1 MSLRQEAKP
10 RYVFLPEQ
18 RGDGCVHIADMTM
31 FYAPSSGGVRTYL
44 EAKRQR
50 LVNADDVC
58 HSLLIPSAPAKAT
71 PTEAIVPPP
80 LYGTGDQRLQTLR
93 IPAPPLPFSGGYRF
107 PLRTHHWVNALE
119 KLKPDVIE
127 AGDPYVVGWAAIRAA
142 RRLDVPLI
150 AFYHSDLPEMLGS
163 RFGTGVRRLT
173 EAYIRRL
180 YSHYDSVLAPSQ
192 LMAERLANIGVERV
206 SVQPLGV
213 DIVRFTPD
221 KRDSALRDQLGL
233 ADNVRLLIFAGRGSQ
248 EKNLSILLNTLRLL
262 GEDYHLLMVGSN
274 MPRQTPNNVTTISRF
289 CPPDEL
295 AGMLASADAL
305 LHAGTQETF
314 GLVTL
319 EAMASGIPVVAAN
332 AGALPEMLD
341 ERYSRLCAPLDA
353 HDMARATRDLFE
365 QDVRAMGALAR
376 QHVEQHHG
384 WGAVVDSLH
393 QHYEHVIAEHMTVAQ
408 DHAS

>member
-1 MSLRQEAKP
+1 M
-10 RYVFLPEQ
+10 
-18 RGDGCVHIADMTM
+18 HIADMTM

-58 HSLLIPSAPAKAT
+58 HSLLIPSVPA
-71 PTEAIVPPP
+71 EASPAEHIAPPP
-80 LYGTGDQRLQTLR
+80 SYGAHAQRLQTIR

-107 PLRTHHWVNALE
+107 PLRTHHWVKALE
-119 KLKPDVIE
+119 KLQPDVIE
-127 AGDPYVVGWAAIRAA
+127 AGDPYIVGWAAIRAA
-142 RRLDVPLI
+142 RRLNVPLV

-163 RFGTGVRRLT
+163 RFGKGVRCLT
-173 EAYIRRL
+173 ETYIRRL

-213 DIVRFTPD
+213 DIARFTPD

-233 ADNVRLLIFAGRGSQ
+233 ADNVHLLIFAGRGSQ
-248 EKNLSILLNTLRLL
+248 EKNLPILLETLRLL
-262 GEDYHLLMVGSN
+262 GQNYHLLMVGSN
-274 MPRQTPNNVTTISRF
+274 MPRQTPDNVTTISRF

-341 ERYSRLCAPLDA
+341 ERFSRLCAPLDPQ
-353 HDMARATRDLFE
+353 DMARATRDLFE
-365 QDVRAMGALAR
+365 QDVRAMGTLAR
-376 QHVEQHHG
+376 QQVEQHHG
-384 WGAVVDSLH
+384 WDAVVDSLR
-393 QHYEHVIAEHMTVAQ
+393 QHYEYVIAERMTVAQ
-408 DHAS
+408 DHVS

>member
-1 MSLRQEAKP
+1 M
-10 RYVFLPEQ
+10 
-18 RGDGCVHIADMTM
+18 HIADMTM

-58 HSLLIPSAPAKAT
+58 HSLLIPSLPADAT
-71 PTEAIVPPP
+71 PADGIEAPPVH
-80 LYGTGDQRLQTLR
+80 GSREQRLQTLR

-107 PLRTHHWVNALE
+107 PLRTHHWVNALDR
-119 KLKPDVIE
+119 LQPDIIE

-142 RRLDVPLI
+142 RRLNVPLI

-163 RFGTGVRRLT
+163 RFGNGVRHLT
-173 EAYIRRL
+173 ERYIRHL
-180 YSHYDSVLAPSQ
+180 YRHYDSVLAPSQ
-192 LMAERLANIGVERV
+192 LMAQRLAAIGVERV

-213 DIVRFTPD
+213 DTVRFTPD
-221 KRDSALRDQLGL
+221 KRDSALRQQLGL
-233 ADNVRLLIFAGRGSQ
+233 ADDIRLLIFAGRGSQ
-248 EKNLSILLNTLRLL
+248 EKNLPVLLETLKLL
-262 GEDYHLLMVGSN
+262 GPQYHLLMVGSN

-295 AGMLASADAL
+295 AGLLASADAL

-314 GLVTL
+314 GLVIL
-319 EAMASGIPVVAAN
+319 EAMASGLPVVAAN

-341 ERYSRLCAPLDA
+341 DRYSRLCAPLDA
-353 HDMARATRDLFE
+353 QDMARATRDLFE
-365 QDVRAMGALAR
+365 QDIKAMGTLAR
-376 QHVEQHHG
+376 QRVERHHG
-384 WGAVVDSLH
+384 WDAVVNSLR
-393 QHYEHVIAEHMTVAQ
+393 QHYEHVIAERLTVAQ

>member
-1 MSLRQEAKP
+1 M
-10 RYVFLPEQ
+10 
-18 RGDGCVHIADMTM
+18 HIADMTM

-58 HSLLIPSAPAKAT
+58 HSLLIPSIPSDAT
-71 PTEAIVPPP
+71 PVGDIVRLNDNAPR
-80 LYGTGDQRLQTLR
+80 DQRLQTLR

-107 PLRTHHWVNALE
+107 PLRRYHWVNALDA
-119 KLKPDVIE
+119 LQPDIIE

-142 RRLDVPLI
+142 RRLNIPLV

-163 RFGTGVRRLT
+163 RFGNGVRRLT

-192 LMAERLANIGVERV
+192 LMAKRLADMGVERV

-213 DIVRFTPD
+213 DTVRFTPT
-221 KRDSALRDQLGL
+221 KRDSALREQLSL
-233 ADNVRLLIFAGRGSQ
+233 ADDVHLLIFAGRGSQ
-248 EKNLSILLNTLRLL
+248 EKNLPILLDTMRLL
-262 GEDYHLLMVGSN
+262 GEHYHLLMVGSN
-274 MPRQTPNNVTTISRF
+274 MPRQTPDNVTTISQF

-295 AGMLASADAL
+295 AGLLASADAL

-314 GLVTL
+314 GLVIL

-341 ERYSRLCAPLDA
+341 DCYSRLCAPLDA
-353 HDMARATRDLFE
+353 HDMARATRELF
-365 QDVRAMGALAR
+365 QHDVRAMGTCAR
-376 QHVEQHHG
+376 QRVEQHHG
-384 WGAVVDSLH
+384 WDAVVDSLR
-393 QHYEHVIAEHMTVAQ
+393 QHYERVIAERMTVAQ
-408 DHAS
+408 DHIS